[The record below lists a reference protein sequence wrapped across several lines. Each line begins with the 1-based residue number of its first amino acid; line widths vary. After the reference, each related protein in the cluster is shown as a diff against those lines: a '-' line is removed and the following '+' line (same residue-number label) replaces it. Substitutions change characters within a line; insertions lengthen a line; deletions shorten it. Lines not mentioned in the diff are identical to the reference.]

1 MPDIVRNND
10 ASRVGAV
17 EVLGSSRAGTEVS
30 SLALYAAG
38 LGIGHGA
45 CDNVPGDTDVS
56 SVSWPGQESA
66 SP

>member
-45 CDNVPGDTDVS
+45 CDNVTR
-56 SVSWPGQESA
+56 
-66 SP
+66 